1 MGDWTRALTPAEQ
14 TVVQAA
20 REKAYLLYEGKV
32 TPHRSCGIAM
42 AETFGRPTP
51 AYQVLRRGGLTGFGP
66 CGVLQG
72 ARMIL
77 GELLG
82 DPDPTGPVT
91 AQLWSAIAE
100 LEARIPSRM
109 NRQAAQGEGTTC
121 NKLTG
126 QFAEFKSPERAQFC
140 TDLSADIA
148 ALAAEVL
155 IRNDLTVEIHPM
167 RKPTVL

>member
-1 MGDWTRALTPAEQ
+1 
-14 TVVQAA
+14 
-20 REKAYLLYEGKV
+20 
-32 TPHRSCGIAM
+32 M
-42 AETFGRPTP
+42 AETFDRPSQ

-91 AQLWSAIAE
+91 AQLRSAIAE
-100 LEARIPSRM
+100 LEARIPGRM
-109 NRQAAQGEGTTC
+109 NRQAAPGKGTTC
-121 NKLTG
+121 NELTE
-126 QFAEFKSPERAQFC
+126 QFAVFKSPERALFC
-140 TDLSADIA
+140 TGLSADIA

-155 IRNDLTVEIHPM
+155 IRNDLPIAVNPVS
-167 RKPTVL
+167 KPQGS